1 MIPVHHTPSRRQSV
15 EEVSKRRFHAKV
27 RKIKDYCAEHNV
39 DLFKFNEADIDY
51 VCVMSDNDY
60 ELTLDRQECS
70 SSNENYFVTPNDY
83 QTHSEEFNSFLV

>member
-1 MIPVHHTPSRRQSV
+1 
-15 EEVSKRRFHAKV
+15 
-27 RKIKDYCAEHNV
+27 
-39 DLFKFNEADIDY
+39 LFKFNEADIDH

-83 QTHSEEFNSFLV
+83 QIHLEEFNSFLV